1 MLGTFLRWRRR
12 RAPFKPLKEFT
23 MATPTIKTASETVA
37 ETVAQIPALAQKSRE
52 QLVSNL
58 QQGQQL
64 SIDAAQNW
72 VKAVSALPTLDL
84 PKIPGVPAVPDLQA
98 ATKYTFDVAADL
110 LNAQREFALQLTN
123 TLVPAKTA

>member
-1 MLGTFLRWRRR
+1 
-12 RAPFKPLKEFT
+12 

-84 PKIPGVPAVPDLQA
+84 PKVPGVPAVPDLEA
-98 ATKYTFDVAADL
+98 ATKYTFDVASDL

>member
-1 MLGTFLRWRRR
+1 
-12 RAPFKPLKEFT
+12 

-84 PKIPGVPAVPDLQA
+84 PKIPGVPAVPDLAA

>member
-1 MLGTFLRWRRR
+1 
-12 RAPFKPLKEFT
+12 

-84 PKIPGVPAVPDLQA
+84 PKIPGVPAVPDLEA
-98 ATKYTFDVAADL
+98 ATKYTFDVASDL